1 MHIKIENDQNETEA
15 VLCIERGHDYAR
27 ILYCKPEHIRT
38 LTNIAQSLGATT
50 MLIEVELTLE
60 EVQKF
65 ESMGFVPAN
74 ELVPMI
80 KRLNNETKSKR
91 G

>member
-15 VLCIERGHDYAR
+15 VLCIERGDEYAR

-38 LTNIAQSLGATT
+38 LSNIAQSLGVTT
-50 MLIEVELTLE
+50 MLIEVELTTE

-65 ESMGFVPAN
+65 EDMGFAPAN
-74 ELVPMI
+74 MLVPMI
-80 KRLNNETKSKR
+80 RRLNETKSKR